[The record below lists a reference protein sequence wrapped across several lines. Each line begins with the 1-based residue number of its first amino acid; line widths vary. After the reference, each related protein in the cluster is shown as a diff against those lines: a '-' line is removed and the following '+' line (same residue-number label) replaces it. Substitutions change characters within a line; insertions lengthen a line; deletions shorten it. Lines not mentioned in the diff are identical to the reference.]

1 MTGTVLL
8 LATLATKADEAA
20 YLTRRLTDHGATVRT
35 IDISLE
41 TGGKTLG
48 GSDKIAAMQATV
60 ARVWDDVAAAVETNT
75 DVTIGIGGG
84 TGGEVILQVLRA
96 LPVTF
101 PKLLVTTLPFD
112 PRGAI
117 ADNSI
122 ILVPTL
128 ADICG
133 LNATLRQVLDNTAAM
148 TVGLCSS
155 TRTHDADPPVSSV
168 GITAMGATEAA
179 VAPLVKRLGQRG
191 QETTV
196 FHSNGYGGAAFTR
209 FANQGAFHA
218 IIDLTPH
225 ELTRL
230 ELTGDH
236 VPMAGRFTSAGALPR
251 IVLPGGLNFLGLGA
265 AALVP
270 SNYLQRP
277 HYAHSTYFTHAKLN
291 PDEMTQMASKLID
304 ALNNATG
311 PRALIVPMG
320 GFSHQDCLGGAIE
333 DPELRQIF
341 LDVARSKLK
350 AEITIHIMPGH
361 ISAPAVTDKIITV
374 LKTLTLDQFL

>member
-1 MTGTVLL
+1 MTGNVLL

-20 YLTRRLTDHGATVRT
+20 YLTRRLTDHGTTVRT
-35 IDISLE
+35 IDVSLR

-60 ARVWDDVAAAVETNT
+60 ARVWDEVAASVENDT

-96 LPVTF
+96 LPITF

-112 PRGAI
+112 PRGAV

-148 TVGLCSS
+148 TAGLCNNK
-155 TRTHDADPPVSSV
+155 HDAGPPAPSV

-179 VAPLVKRLGQRG
+179 VGLLVKRLGQRQ
-191 QETTV
+191 QEATV
-196 FHSNGYGGAAFTR
+196 FHSNGYGGAAFAR
-209 FANQGAFHA
+209 FAARGAFHS

-236 VPMAGRFTSAGALPR
+236 VPMADRFTSAGALPR

-277 HYAHSTYFTHAKLN
+277 HYAHSGYFTHVKLT
-291 PDEMTQMASKLID
+291 PDEMAQIASKLID
-304 ALNNATG
+304 ILNTATG

-320 GFSHQDCLGGAIE
+320 GFSHQDCPGGAIE

-341 LDVARSKLK
+341 LDVAHSKLK
-350 AEITIHIMPGH
+350 AEIALNIVPEH

-374 LKTLTLDQFL
+374 LETLTLDQIL